1 MWQGENPIFIKYQ
14 LQIQFKCEKIAY
26 GKSAIARKCHR
37 LLRIPNC
44 CEMYEFGVNG
54 AFLAGDAEPDP
65 RLCAAEPDRVDFD
78 NGCQF
83 CRLHENPR
91 GRPIEDIEDYDQLE
105 LELSG
110 VETVPAEA
118 LCPMDSISLNNAA
131 MVASIV
137 APVVV
142 FILIAALTAAYLYVL
157 IFIDS

>member
-1 MWQGENPIFIKYQ
+1 M
-14 LQIQFKCEKIAY
+14 
-26 GKSAIARKCHR
+26 
-37 LLRIPNC
+37 
-44 CEMYEFGVNG
+44 NG
-54 AFLAGDAEPDP
+54 ALLAGDAEPDP
-65 RLCAAEPDRVDFD
+65 RLCAAEPDRADFD

-142 FILIAALTAAYLYVL
+142 FVLIAALTAAYL
-157 IFIDS
+157 